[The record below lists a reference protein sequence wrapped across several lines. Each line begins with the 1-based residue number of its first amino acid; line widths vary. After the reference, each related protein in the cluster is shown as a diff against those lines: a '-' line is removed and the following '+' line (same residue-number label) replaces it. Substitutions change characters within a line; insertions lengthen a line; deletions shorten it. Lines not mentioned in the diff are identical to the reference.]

1 MIKLF
6 YIKSENRFVLFSV
19 TEKLDS
25 ISSFLFKNNVKHDSV
40 FCQDEEG
47 YETTV
52 ATFLDSKSD
61 MNVIAR
67 IANKY
72 AIQFVTSKQEVHPD
86 LEFYPF

>member
-1 MIKLF
+1 MVSLF

-19 TEKLDS
+19 TEKLNS

-47 YETTV
+47 NETTV
-52 ATFLDSKSD
+52 VTFIDSNSD
-61 MNVIAR
+61 MSVITR
-67 IANKY
+67 ISKKY
-72 AIQFVTSKQEVHPD
+72 PIQFVFLKEEIHPD